1 MKRVV
6 FFFSV
11 LGLMLLV
18 FSVMYSGPDKK
29 GYRIKTVVLDA
40 GHGGKDPGAVGL
52 KYHEKDITL
61 KVALKLGGLIES
73 NYPTVKVVY
82 TRKTDV
88 FVEVYKRAQIANQNK
103 ADLFIS
109 IHCNSSA
116 NKSAYGAETFVLGLH
131 RSEEN
136 LEVAKKENAAILL
149 EDDYTDKYDGFDP
162 NSPESNIIFS
172 LFQNAFI
179 DQSLLF
185 SQKIQSQIISKLGL
199 FDRGVKQAGFWVL
212 YKTAMPSVLIEI
224 GFISN
229 KNEELIIGSE
239 EGTTK
244 TAQAIFNAFRTYKEK
259 VEDNATAV
267 NPEHNTP
274 PANKDTVKNNQTA
287 IAKVDT
293 TTTTT
298 TTNDD
303 VKIVSFRVQFAA
315 SSLNK
320 PPNAPEFGG
329 LKDVRVYHMN
339 NLYRYTSGDFKTLEE
354 AAAWQIEVQNKG
366 FKDAFVVAF
375 LNNVRISPQE
385 AVKLIKN
392 N

>member
-1 MKRVV
+1 MKRTV
-6 FFFSV
+6 FLFSV
-11 LGLMLLV
+11 LLIVALTLWQHLNAG
-18 FSVMYSGPDKK
+18 KT
-29 GYRIKTVVLDA
+29 GYRIKTVVIDA

-61 KVALKLGGLIES
+61 KVALKLGGLIEKT
-73 NYPTVKVVY
+73 YPDVKVVY

-131 RSEEN
+131 RSDEN

-149 EDDYTDKYDGFDP
+149 EDDYTEKYDGFDP

-172 LFQNAFI
+172 LFQNAFL
-179 DQSLLF
+179 DQSLLL
-185 SQKIQSQIISKLGL
+185 SQKIQNQIIKNIGL

-244 TAQAIFNAFRTYKEK
+244 MAQALFNAFRNYKEK
-259 VEDNATAV
+259 MENDSPSET
-267 NPEHNTP
+267 PQTTP
-274 PANKDTVKNNQTA
+274 PVQKDTGTA
-287 IAKVDT
+287 KPVVVTQDTAQAPKDNVD
-293 TTTTT
+293 
-298 TTNDD
+298 
-303 VKIVSFRVQFAA
+303 IISFRVQFAA
-315 SSLNK
+315 SSVNK
-320 PPNAPEFGG
+320 PLDAPEFAG
-329 LKDVRVYHMN
+329 LKDVKVYQMN

-375 LNNVRISPQE
+375 RNNVRISPQE